1 MSAAAAHST
10 AAAAPLAWASKF
22 GADGERPVGRV
33 ANDNEGLIIDLFA
46 GGGGASEGVFEATGR
61 HPDVGVNHDRDAISM
76 HEVNHPTTHHVCED
90 IRKVDIPALL
100 ALPRFAGRLVDFL
113 WASPDCKDH
122 SKAKGGTP
130 KDKNIR
136 GLAWEV
142 LRWCAAIK
150 RITGRLPSCVVI
162 ENVEEFVEW
171 GPLHRYGKKAGKVNK
186 RRRRELFN
194 LFISQFRG
202 LGFTAVEWREL
213 VAADFDTP
221 TTRKRVFIVLRSDG
235 GAIRWPEPTNTKVVE
250 TGDLFAAQVRAWR
263 PAAEI
268 IDWTIDIPSIFG
280 RRRPLKAKTHARL
293 ARGIKR
299 FVIEAAEPFIVPV
312 TNTKWGGDRIRP
324 TSQPLKTATT
334 AKGGEF
340 AFAAPTIMPVTHG
353 GAIDRSYSPMA
364 ALPAVTGAHRGE
376 LTLCSA
382 FLKPRYGERE
392 GQEPRVR
399 SMQVPA
405 PATVPT
411 GNGGDLAAVFLHRQF
426 GTSVSG
432 RPITAPH
439 PAVMADGGGGKS
451 HLVAVHL
458 SSIAYGD
465 GWARPGDRA
474 FAVTS
479 PIGVVTGSND
489 KIIVAA
495 HLLRVDHTSG
505 VAERKGVHAA
515 TDTLRTMSSAGGFAL
530 AGISLLRFTK
540 GSVGSDLRGPMLT
553 PVSHSKDALLAVYM
567 DQHNGDRVGREA
579 GAPLTTLAHR
589 ATQQKLAV
597 AVIDKYYGS
606 GVAHGLNQ
614 PFGAATAKARF
625 SISSA
630 FLEQANTGMVGHDL
644 RKPVSTIV
652 GGGADSGWGTTQ
664 RLVDVRLEALCEEI
678 GAPAGSRRRDVLEFL
693 WLHFG
698 APTKAEWEAPLAT
711 AQARLRFGLVVI
723 EGVAYAIVDIGM
735 RMLVPRELYR
745 AQGFRDHYIIDRT
758 ADGRPLSKTAQ
769 TRMAGNS
776 VCPRVAKAIAQCN
789 APRRILLPERL
800 AA

>member
-1 MSAAAAHST
+1 LNAT
-10 AAAAPLAWASKF
+10 AATAPLAWASKH
-22 GADGERPVGRV
+22 GADGERPIARA

-61 HPDVGVNHDRDAISM
+61 HPDIGVNHDHEALSM
-76 HEVNHPTTHHVCED
+76 HEVNHPSTLHVCED

-100 ALPRFAGRLVDFL
+100 ALKQFAGRFVDFL

-150 RITGRLPSCVVI
+150 RVTGRLPSCVVI
-162 ENVEEFVEW
+162 ENVEEFADW
-171 GPLHRYGKKAGKVNK
+171 GPLHRYGKKAGRVNK
-186 RRRRELFN
+186 KRRRELFN
-194 LFISQFRG
+194 LWISQFRA
-202 LGFTAVEWREL
+202 LGFTAIDWREL
-213 VAADFDTP
+213 VAADFEDTP
-221 TTRKRVFIVLRSDG
+221 TTRKRLFIVLRSDG
-235 GAIRWPEPTNTKVVE
+235 GAISWPTPTNAKHVS
-250 TGDLFAAQVRAWR
+250 TGDLFAAQVKAWA
-263 PAAEI
+263 PAADI
-268 IDWTIDIPSIFG
+268 IDWSIPIPSIFG
-280 RRRPLKAKTHARL
+280 RKRPLKEKTHARL

-299 FVIEAAEPFIVPV
+299 FVIEAAAPFIVPV
-312 TNTKWGGDRIRP
+312 TNMKWGGDRVRP
-324 TSQPLKTATT
+324 ATEPMKTVATE
-334 AKGGEF
+334 KGGGF

-376 LTLCSA
+376 MTLVSA

-392 GQEPRVR
+392 GQEPRVK
-399 SMQVPA
+399 SLLDPA
-405 PATVPT
+405 PTPVPT
-411 GNGGDLAAVFLHRQF
+411 GNGGDLAGVFLHRQF
-426 GTSVSG
+426 GSAVSG
-432 RPITAPH
+432 RPISEPH

-451 HLVAVHL
+451 HLVVAHL

-465 GWARPGDRA
+465 GWARPGGRA
-474 FAVTS
+474 TPLQS
-479 PIGVVTGSND
+479 PIGVVTGAND
-489 KIIVAA
+489 KVVVAA
-495 HLLRVDHTSG
+495 HLLRTDMQSAADRNG
-505 VAERKGVHAA
+505 IHAA
-515 TDTLRTMSSAGGFAL
+515 TDALRTITSAGGFAL
-530 AGISLLRFTK
+530 AGVSLLRFTK
-540 GSVGSDLRGPMLT
+540 GSVGTDLAGPMLT
-553 PVSHSKDALLAVYM
+553 PVSHSKDALLAVHM
-567 DQHNGDRVGREA
+567 DQHNGDQIGRPA
-579 GAPLTTLAHR
+579 AAPVTTLTHR
-589 ATQQKLAV
+589 ATQQKLAA

-664 RLVDVRLEALCEEI
+664 RLIDVSLESACAEI

-693 WLHFG
+693 WAHFG
-698 APTKAEWEAPLAT
+698 KPTAEEWAAPLAT

-723 EGVAYAIVDIGM
+723 EGAAYAIVDIGM

-745 AQGFRDHYIIDRT
+745 AQGFRDHYVIDRT

-776 VCPRVAKAIAQCN
+776 VCPRVAKAIARCN
-789 APRRILLPERL
+789 APQRILLPERL